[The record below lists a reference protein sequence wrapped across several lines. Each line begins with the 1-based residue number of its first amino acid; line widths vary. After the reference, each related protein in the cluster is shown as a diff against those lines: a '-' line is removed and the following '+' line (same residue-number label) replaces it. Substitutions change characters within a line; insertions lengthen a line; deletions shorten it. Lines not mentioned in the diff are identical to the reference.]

1 MPADIQNPSLPDDQ
15 ADAAVRSAPK
25 DRQEKVR
32 VALAGLAEAHTR
44 AMQQT
49 PNRPWLMHYYDDLAN
64 HSWDPWGQIA
74 QLAQAQGRKV
84 IGTFCVFTPD
94 ELIYAAGGLPIRL
107 DAGADEAIADG
118 EQELGTVNIC
128 PAIKSSLGLKRL
140 NLPFAGEA
148 RIDLAL
154 IPTVCDG
161 KKKLV
166 DIFARY
172 MPTWMVQV
180 PHTSL
185 DPRVRDYWRTE
196 IKLLRENLEEFT
208 GHKIKA
214 KELAEAIRLFNR
226 KRQAIR
232 RLYEVR
238 KAPLPPIT
246 GRDALLVIAT
256 SYHDDPQR
264 WVEQTERLCLELEDR
279 VQRGI
284 GVAEPHATRLMLAGC
299 PIVPPNWKVPDI
311 LEELGGIIV
320 TDELCTGSRGYW
332 YLVGEEGRSADEM
345 VTALADRYIMCECP
359 CFVPNTPRLK
369 RIVESVEAWRVKGVI
384 YYQLTFCHT
393 LNIEAVEVERALRYI
408 GVPMCKIDTDYSEQG
423 AEAMRTRLESFLET
437 LREDKKQLPAKPG
450 AVAQA
455 PSFWMF
461 LTLPPALAGE
471 LPMVAAGHIPSGPL
485 SKPRGQTVQPQV
497 PPAIP
502 APHPMT
508 PPSPRTPPPPPGPAM
523 TPMVSQ
529 PKPPAPAPVVPPR
542 RPAKKPAKRPAKK
555 AARKAPVAQKPQAA
569 ATPQPVSPPA
579 AQPGPEP
586 LPTVQMQIGEFQLI
600 MPGGRTISLAAD
612 KDYTLG
618 RGHSESPAEIDLSE
632 CGGDASQ
639 VSRKHARL
647 VVARKG
653 CFLEDLGSKNGTL
666 VNGRRLSPGE
676 RCPLSGGEQVTLGSL
691 ILHVL
696 KG

>member
-1 MPADIQNPSLPDDQ
+1 MPADIQNPSLPDDP
-15 ADAAVRSAPK
+15 ADAAVRRAPK

-49 PNRPWLMHYYDDLAN
+49 PNRPWLMNYYDEMAN
-64 HSWDPWGQIA
+64 RSWDPWGQIA

-84 IGTFCVFTPD
+84 IGTYCVFAPD

-107 DAGADEAIADG
+107 DAGADEAIPEG

-128 PAIKSSLGLKRL
+128 PAIKSSLGLKLL

-148 RIDLAL
+148 RLDLAI
-154 IPTVCDG
+154 IPAVCDG

-172 MPTWMVQV
+172 VPTWMLQV

-214 KELAEAIRLFNR
+214 KELAGAIQLFNR
-226 KRQAIR
+226 KRRVIR

-238 KAPLPPIT
+238 QAALPPIT
-246 GRDALLVIAT
+246 GRDALLVVAT

-279 VQRGI
+279 VRRGI

-332 YLVGEEGRSADEM
+332 YLVGEEGRSVDEM

-384 YYQLTFCHT
+384 YYQLLFCHT
-393 LNIEAVEVERALRYI
+393 LNIEAVEVERALRHV

-437 LREDKKQLPAKPG
+437 LREDKNKLPAKPG
-450 AVAQA
+450 TAAQA
-455 PSFWMF
+455 PSFWMS

-471 LPMVAAGHIPSGPL
+471 LPMVAADLIPSGPL
-485 SKPRGQTVQPQV
+485 SKPRGQTVRVQV

-502 APHPMT
+502 
-508 PPSPRTPPPPPGPAM
+508 
-523 TPMVSQ
+523 V
-529 PKPPAPAPVVPPR
+529 PAPAP
-542 RPAKKPAKRPAKK
+542 A
-555 AARKAPVAQKPQAA
+555 APVAREPQAA
-569 ATPQPVSPPA
+569 AAPQPAS
-579 AQPGPEP
+579 EP
-586 LPTVQMQIGEFQLI
+586 LPTVQIQTGEFQLI
-600 MPGGRTISLAAD
+600 MPGGQTVSLAAD
-612 KDYTLG
+612 KEYTLG
-618 RGHSESPAEIDLSE
+618 RGHSESPVEIDLSGY
-632 CGGDASQ
+632 GGDTSQ

-647 VVARKG
+647 AVAPNR
-653 CFLEDLGSKNGTL
+653 CFLEDLGSKNGTS
-666 VNGRRLSPGE
+666 VDGRRLGAGE
-676 RCPLSGGEQVTLGSL
+676 RCPLSGGEQVTLGSF